1 MEEGLTRTEKTPE
14 VVVVTHDKGLAID
27 RRTSCQD
34 NAVKD
39 NIALGDIKFDSIHE
53 NVKVKKIMSNGNN
66 VAIIESKSSV
76 HENGIE
82 LLAAIKELSL

>member
-1 MEEGLTRTEKTPE
+1 LEEGLTRTEKTPE

-39 NIALGDIKFDSIHE
+39 NIALGDIKFNSNHE
-53 NVKVKKIMSNGNN
+53 KCKG
-66 VAIIESKSSV
+66 
-76 HENGIE
+76 
-82 LLAAIKELSL
+82 

>member
-14 VVVVTHDKGLAID
+14 VVVVTHDKGLAIE

-53 NVKVKKIMSNGNN
+53 NVKVKKIMSNGTN
-66 VAIIESKSSV
+66 VATNQILVFMKMVLNYWPS
-76 HENGIE
+76 
-82 LLAAIKELSL
+82 

>member
-1 MEEGLTRTEKTPE
+1 MAPLQKSGLYYPNKFGMITIKSLEEGLTRTEKTPE

-39 NIALGDIKFDSIHE
+39 NIALGDIKFNSNHE
-53 NVKVKKIMSNGNN
+53 KCKG
-66 VAIIESKSSV
+66 
-76 HENGIE
+76 
-82 LLAAIKELSL
+82 